1 MDAPCTISEYCMT
14 GRDAAGPGAYRAGKG
29 ADSAVSEEV
38 TMGLDDKIKNAA
50 QDIAGKA
57 KEAIGDRKGDDSLKA
72 EGQKD
77 QAGASAKKVGEDVKD
92 VFK

>member
-1 MDAPCTISEYCMT
+1 MSDRCTDSEYWVT
-14 GRDAAGPGAYRAGKG
+14 GEDAGGPRAYGAGKG

-57 KEAIGDRKGDDSLKA
+57 KEALGDRKGDDELKA

>member
-1 MDAPCTISEYCMT
+1 
-14 GRDAAGPGAYRAGKG
+14 
-29 ADSAVSEEV
+29 
-38 TMGLDDKIKNAA
+38 MGLDDKIKNAA

-57 KEAIGDRKGDDSLKA
+57 KEAVGDRKGDDQLKA

-77 QAGASAKKVGEDVKD
+77 QAGASAKKAGEDVKD